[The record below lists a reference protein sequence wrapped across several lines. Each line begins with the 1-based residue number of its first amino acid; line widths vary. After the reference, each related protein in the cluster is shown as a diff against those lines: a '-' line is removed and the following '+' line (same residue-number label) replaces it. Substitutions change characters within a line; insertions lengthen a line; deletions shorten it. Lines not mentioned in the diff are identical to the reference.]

1 MRSILRRPSAV
12 YPRQEKTIT
21 SSRQQQIVV
30 PDPGYYLS
38 KVISEK
44 YPDANGTYTAPAR
57 SGNNDMGATN
67 NYRYVDTTGLG
78 DTKSAIPSANAQE
91 ITPDAGRYLSKVIVD
106 ATPVQDVEI
115 TAGTSSKVVTPDNGK
130 FFNSVTV
137 NPTPSQT
144 KTATPGP
151 QSYGVLP
158 DSGMLLSSVTVLA
171 TPTQA
176 KTIAPDA
183 NQHIVKP
190 DTGKFLSQVTV
201 QAVASEEKTI
211 TASRSQQVVTPTTGK
226 VLKKVI
232 VNKYPDASGTYTCP
246 ANWNGSPATGGNGD
260 MGATN
265 NIRLVNATNVY
276 NKGKADGRLASLSG
290 FLQMNAIQVSGA
302 DKIDFAFAPPSR
314 KFTLRVHLDTGVWL
328 VGDTFRL
335 VHSWSPYNYS
345 DFKPADVITPGGGD
359 PYTYATN
366 VIYVEIM
373 LSGESRGQYTKISY
387 TFEFDYS

>member
-38 KVISEK
+38 KVIAEK

-57 SGNNDMGATN
+57 SGTNDMGATN

-78 DTKSAIPSANAQE
+78 DTKSATPSANAQE

-106 ATPVQDVEI
+106 ATPVQEI
-115 TAGTSSKVVTPDNGK
+115 EVTAGTSSKVITPDNGK
-130 FFNSVTV
+130 FLSQVTV

-158 DSGMLLSSVTVLA
+158 DNGMLLSSVTVLA

-183 NQHIVKP
+183 DQHIVKP

-211 TASRSQQVVTPTTGK
+211 TASRSQQVVTPSTGK
-226 VLKKVI
+226 VLKRVI
-232 VNKYPDASGTYTCP
+232 VNKYPDASGTY
-246 ANWNGSPATGGNGD
+246 PATARSKTVD

-265 NIRLVNATNVY
+265 NYRYVDTSQVPNNFLGLESEYYMNSDTSEFYHASFSQSGMYLLISHISDLVVHVDNTEAFRMIVRGKKIGRSSQSDSYLTNRY
-276 NKGKADGRLASLSG
+276 
-290 FLQMNAIQVSGA
+290 
-302 DKIDFAFAPPSR
+302 
-314 KFTLRVHLDTGVWL
+314 VWL
-328 VGDTFRL
+328 FELTGTATISVTHGGSTHPSS
-335 VHSWSPYNYS
+335 V
-345 DFKPADVITPGGGD
+345 DVD
-359 PYTYATN
+359 C
-366 VIYVEIM
+366 IY
-373 LSGESRGQYTKISY
+373 LYQ
-387 TFEFDYS
+387 